1 MSTFSKLS
9 KYMGSR
15 KPLFPLALIL
25 SALSAIAGLVPFLLM
40 WLIVREILSGGD
52 MTNIRI
58 FDYSIGAVLA
68 SVASVLLYFAALACS
83 HLVAFRLEGDLRRFA
98 MKKLMTAPLGFFDK
112 NPTGKLRKIIDD
124 NAAITHTFVAHQM
137 PDISS
142 TILIPIIALV
152 MMFVF
157 DWRLGLATLVPI
169 AYAIFILST
178 LGRKGTKF
186 MERYMQSLE
195 EMNSE
200 AVEYVRGIPVV
211 KVFQQTIYSFKNFYK
226 TIETYHQMVT
236 AYSNSWKVPYCIYTT
251 LVNGFVLFLVPVAI
265 LIIGNGDDVK
275 LTIVNMMIYV
285 LVTPLFSQCVMR
297 SMYLSNATNQAGIAI
312 DRINDIARTKD
323 LEVCENSVPM
333 QGFDVE
339 FKNVNFTYPGT
350 EAQVLHNISFAVPT
364 GSTVALVGASGGGKS
379 TVAKLLPRFF
389 DIDSG
394 EITIGGISVKQID
407 PKELMKNI
415 SFVFQNTRLFK
426 MSILDNV
433 RYGTPDA
440 TLEQV
445 NEALNLAQCRE
456 IIDKLPN
463 GIHTVIGSKGTYLS
477 GGEQQRV
484 VLARA
489 ILKNAPIV
497 VLDEATAFA
506 DPENERLIQEALR
519 KLAKGKTVLMIAH
532 RLTSIVNADEILV
545 VENGEI
551 VERGTH
557 NELIEKSGVYAKMW
571 AEYQQSTT
579 WTLDNAKNGENVG
592 GENV

>member
-1 MSTFSKLS
+1 
-9 KYMGSR
+9 MGSR

-40 WLIVREILSGGD
+40 WLIVCEILSGGD

-226 TIETYHQMVT
+226 TIEIYHQMVT

-323 LEVCENSVPM
+323 LEICENPVPM
-333 QGFDVE
+333 KEFNVE

-350 EAQVLHNISFAVPT
+350 ETQVLRDISFAVPT
-364 GSTVALVGASGGGKS
+364 GRTVALVGASGGGKS
-379 TVAKLLPRFF
+379 TIAKLLPRFF

-433 RYGTPDA
+433 RYGTSDA

-445 NEALNLAQCRE
+445 NEALDLAQCRE

>member
-40 WLIVREILSGGD
+40 WLIIREILSGGD

-83 HLVAFRLEGDLRRFA
+83 HMVAFRLEGDLRRFA

-200 AVEYVRGIPVV
+200 AVEYVRGVPVV

-323 LEVCENSVPM
+323 LEVCENPVPM
-333 QGFDVE
+333 KEFNVE
-339 FKNVNFTYPGT
+339 FKNVSFTYPDT
-350 EAQVLHNISFAVPT
+350 EKQVLHNISLSVPT
-364 GSTVALVGASGGGKS
+364 GRTVALVGASGGGKS

-389 DIDSG
+389 DVDEG

-407 PKELMKNI
+407 PKELMKNV

-445 NEALNLAQCRE
+445 NEALDLAQCRE